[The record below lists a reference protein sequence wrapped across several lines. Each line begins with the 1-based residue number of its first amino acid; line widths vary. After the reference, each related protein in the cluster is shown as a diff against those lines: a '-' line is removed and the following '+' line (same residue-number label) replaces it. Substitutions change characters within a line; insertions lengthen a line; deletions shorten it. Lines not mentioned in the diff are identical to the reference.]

1 MKGTKCE
8 EKQTWRHE
16 EYHKEKKTLMGV
28 SGERKSCTTLP
39 YLTLD
44 FVL

>member
-1 MKGTKCE
+1 MKNTTK
-8 EKQTWRHE
+8 K
-16 EYHKEKKTLMGV
+16 KKTLMGV
-28 SGERKSCTTLP
+28 SGERKSCTTLA